1 MRQAASHDPLHLGR
15 GRQVS
20 PAHKESGEG
29 GAAPLLCTAASK
41 GDEGAAGDTG
51 SEEKGEEEGESDD
64 PDFDPNM
71 IDSDSSIDSE

>member
-1 MRQAASHDPLHLGR
+1 MRQAASDDPLHLG

-20 PAHKESGEG
+20 PAHKERV
-29 GAAPLLCTAASK
+29 AALLHR
-41 GDEGAAGDTG
+41 AGG